1 MFIENFKVESPNVKY
16 TESEI
21 HSVYDYQTTELVH
34 EEKNGTYQWTVKPKN
49 VKYEF
54 KTDVHVPKLGYVFS
68 YTRSF
73 ISLTFTII
81 KKDLKFTLDLRN

>member
-21 HSVYDYQTTELVH
+21 QSVYDYQTTDLVH
-34 EEKNGTYQWTVKPKN
+34 EEKNETFQWTVKPKT

-54 KTDVHVPKLGYVFS
+54 KTIAHVPKLGCVLSCFFLPDP
-68 YTRSF
+68 SF
-73 ISLTFTII
+73 LLKIGTIFKI
-81 KKDLKFTLDLRN
+81 